1 MSAAAIV
8 ENHKTVGTVPK
19 VEEIRRPSFA
29 CDFLAGG
36 LATVAAK
43 TVMAP
48 VERCD
53 DTPFW

>member
-1 MSAAAIV
+1 MSEAVIV
-8 ENHKTVGTVPK
+8 DTRNTVGTAPK
-19 VEEIRRPSFA
+19 LEEIRRSSFA
-29 CDFLAGG
+29 SDLLAGG

-43 TVMAP
+43 TIMAP